1 MRIGPLVRLG
11 KTLLTDEKFPDP
23 VVPADLARTKAVHAD
38 ADGNVPCIYCG
49 ARVPITQASMIG
61 SDGYSCASCSARANA
76 AAAAQMP
83 AEGSLRSFPW
93 LLVAI
98 VIVLIVATILVV
110 AGA

>member
-11 KTLLTDEKFPDP
+11 KTLLSDEKFPDP

-49 ARVPITQASMIG
+49 TRVPITQASMIG

-76 AAAAQMP
+76 AATQMP
-83 AEGSLRSFPW
+83 TDGSLRSFPW
-93 LLVAI
+93 IPIAIVLVLIIATLLV
-98 VIVLIVATILVV
+98 VI
-110 AGA
+110 GS